1 MTSILVVEDE
11 RIVARDLKESLER
24 MGYEV
29 VGSAATSQEALEI
42 AANRLPALVMM
53 DIRIDGEVDGIETAN
68 VLRSR
73 FDIPVIFLTAY
84 ADDDTL
90 DRAKSS
96 APLGYIVKPFKSAE
110 IRGAIEMA
118 LVRHALER
126 RIRER
131 EHWFATTLRSVGDA
145 VVAVDAAG
153 AVKFANPVA
162 ERLLGAA
169 ESTLLGREVED
180 VIRIVDE
187 KSQAPLPNP
196 VTRAIRDRRAAD
208 LPEAVLLQNA
218 PRTQPI
224 EDSSAPIIDDA
235 GRLLGAVMVFRDVTE
250 KRREQMRSA
259 LNDRL
264 TSLGTLVAGVAHE
277 LNNPLTALYGHSE
290 LMRGELD
297 DLLASEP
304 PQPLQRS
311 LERLLHHANAMM
323 ESSHMM
329 GDIVA
334 DLRLFSSPQS
344 DELER
349 VDVRSAVDT
358 ALRRTSALVRE
369 RARLVLEMESAPL
382 VMASKR
388 RLVQVFI
395 NLLTNAAQAI
405 PRGSREKNEIA
416 VRLDTTPQGEARI
429 SIRDSGVGMPAET
442 ARSIFDPFFTTKSL
456 GEGSGLGLSI
466 SHGIVRSFHGAIS
479 VVSEPGR
486 GSLFIITLPAAP
498 AVTAN

>member
-1 MTSILVVEDE
+1 MTRILVVEDE
-11 RIVARDLKESLER
+11 RIVARDLQESLER

-29 VGSAATSQEALEI
+29 VGRAASSEEALEI

-90 DRAKSS
+90 VRAKNA
-96 APLGYIVKPFKSAE
+96 APLGYIIKPFKSAE

-118 LVRHALER
+118 LVRHELER
-126 RIRER
+126 RLRES
-131 EHWFATTLRSVGDA
+131 EHWFQTTLRSVGDA
-145 VVAVDAAG
+145 VLAADADG
-153 AVKFANPVA
+153 VVRFANPVA
-162 ERLLGAA
+162 EALMGA
-169 ESTLLGREVED
+169 SQDSLLGRAVED
-180 VIRIVDE
+180 VLQIRDE
-187 KSQAPLPNP
+187 RSNAPLPNP
-196 VTRAIRDRRAAD
+196 VTRALRDRRAAD
-208 LPEAVLLQNA
+208 LPEAVLLASA
-218 PRTQPI
+218 PGSQPI
-224 EDSSAPIIDDA
+224 EDSSAPIVDDS

-250 KRREQMRSA
+250 KRREQLRA
-259 LNDRL
+259 GLNERL

-290 LMRGELD
+290 LLRSELD

-304 PQPLQRS
+304 PQPLLRTV
-311 LERLLHHANAMM
+311 ELLHRHASAM
-323 ESSHMM
+323 EEASHMM

-334 DLRLFSSPQS
+334 DLRLFASPQP

-349 VDVRSAVDT
+349 IDVRAALDT

-369 RARLVLEMESAPL
+369 RARLVLEIEAAPQ

-405 PRGSREKNEIA
+405 PAEHREENQIL
-416 VRLDTTPQGEARI
+416 VRLDTTPQGDARV
-429 SIRDSGVGMPAET
+429 SIRDTGAGMSSET
-442 ARSIFDPFFTTKSL
+442 SRHIFDPFFTTKKL

-466 SHGIVRSFHGAIS
+466 SHGIVRSFHGSLS

-486 GSLFIITLPAAP
+486 GSLFIVTLPPAA
-498 AVTAN
+498 AVASN